1 MVRTSDKAVT
11 SRKAKPI
18 APTRLALAENWFSAP
33 MTWRAIDSGKRLSYS
48 HCCITPCS
56 LLKAGKAENTASSTV
71 NRGTSEMTVVKV
83 RLLAVRPR
91 WSSRKRSRRVR
102 AVSSQGK
109 SLRLC
114 KVCHHA

>member
-1 MVRTSDKAVT
+1 MVRISDRAVT
-11 SRKAKPI
+11 SRNAKPM
-18 APTRLALAENWFSAP
+18 APTRLALAENWFSPP
-33 MTWRAIDSGKRLSYS
+33 MTWRAIDSGNRLSDS

-56 LLKAGKAENTASSTV
+56 LLKAGNAENTASNTV
-71 NRGTSEMTVVKV
+71 NNGTSEITVVKV

-109 SLRLC
+109 SLRAC

>member
-48 HCCITPCS
+48 HCCITP
-56 LLKAGKAENTASSTV
+56 
-71 NRGTSEMTVVKV
+71 
-83 RLLAVRPR
+83 
-91 WSSRKRSRRVR
+91 
-102 AVSSQGK
+102 
-109 SLRLC
+109 
-114 KVCHHA
+114 